1 MTMFDPGLRR
11 DDHAFRPRRQATP
24 VEIESSPATPILRCL
39 RTEEES
45 MSSRIPGVARA
56 ILAAALLGLA
66 AQAQA
71 VTEIQ
76 WWHAMTGAN
85 NDRVNALAKRFSDSQ
100 SEYKVTAVYKGSYPE
115 AMAGAIAAYRAG
127 NAPALLQVFEVG
139 TATMMAAKGAIK
151 PVYEV
156 MAEAGEKFDPKAYVP
171 AVAGYYTNPK
181 GQMLSLPFNSST
193 TVFWYN
199 KDAFEKAGL
208 DPNRAPQTWSE
219 VVAAMAKLKA
229 SGHACPFTTG
239 WQVWTQLE
247 SFSAWHNQ
255 PYLTKENGF
264 AGSDAKLV
272 FNGPVQVRHIQNMQ
286 DWIKKGYFVYGGR
299 KNEPEAKFYS
309 GECAMMT
316 TSSAAYG
323 TIKQN
328 AKFKFA
334 ESTLPYYADV
344 AGAPQNTIIGGASL
358 WVMSGKSK
366 DEYKG
371 VAKFMSFLSQPDVQA
386 EFHQA
391 TGYLPITMAAY
402 ELTKKS
408 GFYEKNP
415 GTDVAVKQMI
425 VKTTD
430 KSRGIRLGNF
440 VQIRDIIDEE
450 LESVWSGKKE
460 AKAAL
465 DEAVRRGNEQIDK
478 FAKTARQ
485 QA

>member
-1 MTMFDPGLRR
+1 MTSHTTRFLR
-11 DDHAFRPRRQATP
+11 
-24 VEIESSPATPILRCL
+24 
-39 RTEEES
+39 
-45 MSSRIPGVARA
+45 VA
-56 ILAAALLGLA
+56 LAGALLAVA

-85 NDRVNALAKRFSDSQ
+85 NDRVNALAKRFNEGQGD
-100 SEYKVTAVYKGSYPE
+100 YKVTAVFKGSYPE
-115 AMAGAIAAYRAG
+115 AMAAAIAAYRSG

-139 TATMMAAKGAIK
+139 TATMMSAKGAIK
-151 PVYEV
+151 PVYQV
-156 MAEAGEKFDPKAYVP
+156 MADAGEPFDVKSYIP

-181 GQMLSLPFNSST
+181 GQMLSFPFNSST

-199 KDAFEKAGL
+199 KDAFRKAGL
-208 DPNRAPQTWSE
+208 DPDRPPLTWQA
-219 VVAAMAKLKA
+219 VVAAAAKIKA
-229 SGHACPFTTG
+229 SGATPCAFTTG
-239 WQVWTQLE
+239 WQSWTQLE

-255 PYLTKENGF
+255 PFATEQNGF
-264 AGSDAKLV
+264 AGNDPKLL
-272 FNGPVQVRHIQNMQ
+272 FNGPIQVRHIADMQ
-286 DWIKKGYFVYGGR
+286 DWVKKGYFIYAGR

-323 TIKQN
+323 TVKQT
-328 AKFKFA
+328 AKFDFGVGP
-334 ESTLPYYADV
+334 LPYYADV
-344 AGAPQNTIIGGASL
+344 EGAPQNTIIGGASL
-358 WVMSGKSK
+358 WVMGGKSK
-366 DEYKG
+366 DEYKA
-371 VAKFMSFLSQPDVQA
+371 VAKFLTFLSRPDVQA
-386 EFHQA
+386 EWHQT

-415 GTDVAVKQMI
+415 GTDVSVKQMI

-450 LESVWSGKKE
+450 LEAVWSGKKTSKE
-460 AKAAL
+460 AL
-465 DEAVRRGNEQIDK
+465 DTAVARSNEQVAK
-478 FAKTARQ
+478 FAKTAKE
-485 QA
+485 